1 MRQCPVRVSI
11 ACFVIG
17 LRRMSD
23 KIHRFFIENLQ
34 VRGEWVA
41 LTDSWQAIQKTADY
55 PEPVRRVLGEALVAI
70 SLLAES
76 LKFSGSLILQI
87 RGTSPV
93 TLLVAQAT
101 ADGAIRG
108 IAHWDGIIDDNASF
122 HDLFGEGT
130 MVISVEPG
138 ASGGERYQSLVS
150 LQGASLADCFS
161 EYFAQSEQL
170 KTKMW
175 LAVNDETATG
185 LLLQSLP
192 VEGHPHDTQADNVEH
207 WNHATIL
214 ADTLNTRQGV
224 QELLTLDVKSL
235 LNRLYH
241 EEELRLYKAKPIRFE
256 CSCSQQKIENTI
268 YSIGKKEA
276 DSIIQ
281 EQGSIQ
287 IDCEFCHT
295 RYVLDNVDVSRIF
308 HQDGIS
314 ASHADSA
321 VNKNVH

>member
-1 MRQCPVRVSI
+1 
-11 ACFVIG
+11 
-17 LRRMSD
+17 MSD
-23 KIHRFFIENLQ
+23 KLHRFFIENLQ

-41 LTDSWQAIQKTADY
+41 LTDAWQAIQKTANY

-87 RGTSPV
+87 RGTSPI

-108 IAHWDGIIDDNASF
+108 IAHWDGIIADNASF

-130 MVISVEPG
+130 MVISVEPD

-175 LAVNDETATG
+175 LAVNDQTASG

-192 VEGHPHDTQADNVEH
+192 LENDAQEDSQTGNEH

-214 ADTLNTRQGV
+214 ADTLNSKQGA

-235 LNRLYH
+235 LYRLYH
-241 EEELRLYKAKPIRFE
+241 EEDLRLYDATPMRFE

-295 RYVLDNVDVSRIF
+295 HYVLDNVDVSRIF

-314 ASHADSA
+314 ASPTDSA
-321 VNKNVH
+321 INKNVH